1 MSLRNL
7 RRVRGMKRDEL
18 NSILRDL
25 SDKLGL
31 DSKVKLELRRMK
43 TKAASASIRR
53 NVIRLN
59 KELVEGLRGIA

>member
-1 MSLRNL
+1 
-7 RRVRGMKRDEL
+7 MKRDEL

>member
-25 SDKLGL
+25 SDRLGL